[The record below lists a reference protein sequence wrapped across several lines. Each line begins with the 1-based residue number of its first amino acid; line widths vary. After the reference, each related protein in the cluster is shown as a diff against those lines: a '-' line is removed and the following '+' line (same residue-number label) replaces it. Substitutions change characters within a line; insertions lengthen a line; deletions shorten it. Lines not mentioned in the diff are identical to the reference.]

1 MNLKVLNFD
10 WGKCLTKIPDNVYGL
25 SNLEELAFKHCK
37 DVVRVHNSIGFLD
50 KLVSFVEEIIKNRG
64 EKRDNTYAEEIELF
78 YSNSN
83 CSQQR
88 YNK

>member
-1 MNLKVLNFD
+1 MIFTTVS
-10 WGKCLTKIPDNVYGL
+10 TKKWLFGR
-25 SNLEELAFKHCK
+25 F
-37 DVVRVHNSIGFLD
+37 G
-50 KLVSFVEEIIKNRG
+50 FVEEIIKNRE
-64 EKRDNTYAEEIELF
+64 EKKDNTYAEIELF

>member
-1 MNLKVLNFD
+1 MLYEGVAVSSFLKVQILAPIT
-10 WGKCLTKIPDNVYGL
+10 LTFI
-25 SNLEELAFKHCK
+25 S
-37 DVVRVHNSIGFLD
+37 VV
-50 KLVSFVEEIIKNRG
+50 FVEEIIKNRG